1 MPRPHKTGE
10 YVPRNLGGR
19 WRCGNC
25 EHVIHVQGV
34 RYTSTEV
41 ASDRSASRFRHVPSF
56 WTCRRPTAPRRSD

>member
-56 WTCRRPTAPRRSD
+56 